1 VTGIMLMNAFSVTAG
16 GSVMRKPE
24 ATSWEGLAAVIIFM
38 ALFISANVLLI
49 VGMEVFDWVVGF

>member
-1 VTGIMLMNAFSVTAG
+1 MLMNAFSVTAG